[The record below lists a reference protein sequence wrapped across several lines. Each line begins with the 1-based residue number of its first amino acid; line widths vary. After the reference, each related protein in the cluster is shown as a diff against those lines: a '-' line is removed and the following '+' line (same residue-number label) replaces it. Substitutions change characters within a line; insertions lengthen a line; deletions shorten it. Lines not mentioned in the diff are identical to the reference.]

1 MNSRVKKCKFKPK
14 TRRDMGKNVKNG
26 QKGKVLKT
34 VKIELD
40 TREPNEAFVS
50 LDPKIHNCQDYIPII
65 PELLPLKLKKEKR
78 TISSDYTLKS
88 WEPETSN
95 KNKGKLTCINKEG
108 QEVQLYAYKKIMPLI
123 TPYRWMRYKERA
135 LEPFIWELQKGG
147 VTAPVNQAYIDIM
160 TSSLVSKLTKLGIPH
175 YCDFY
180 GAYRGRAEVF
190 MYNLEDDIEDFR
202 FSKWFWEEVESGRF
216 GLCIIDKKTGQRLTL
231 DECKELLKPDDSLL
245 SDSDSNSDSDS
256 ESESESE
263 SESDSIISVD
273 NELPTVQT
281 TNNIDSDLKSVNSF
295 STEGDS
301 IHLTKKRSESDASD
315 SSIQDDYT
323 VHAELA
329 GMPVAVLFLEAMNG
343 TMDDLLE
350 EINHVTITP
359 LIEQTWNA
367 WIFQICAA
375 LTNLQY
381 YLQLT
386 HNDLHTNNIVW
397 KKTDEEFLWYKSE
410 NRTWKVPTYGKI
422 FYIIDYGRAIF
433 SLNGHLCISSD
444 YEDEN
449 DAAGQYNFGPLE
461 VEDEPRVP
469 PNRSFDLSR
478 FACSVLRTLY
488 PRNPPALEKG
498 KPITK
503 YVSETSHVLFNHLW
517 TWLCDKNGDTILEDD
532 MGEERYPG
540 FELYV
545 HIAADVKNAVPC
557 DQFKTTL
564 FTQFLVQTP
573 LPSVRLIP
581 LPL

>member
-1 MNSRVKKCKFKPK
+1 MAGQKRNA
-14 TRRDMGKNVKNG
+14 TKNG
-26 QKGKVLKT
+26 ITTKA

-40 TREPNEAFVS
+40 TREPNQAFVS

-78 TISSDYTLKS
+78 TIGSEYTLKS
-88 WEPETSN
+88 WEPEASN
-95 KNKGKLTCINKEG
+95 KNKGNLICINKDG

-135 LEPFIWELQKGG
+135 LEPFVWELQKGG
-147 VTAPVNQAYIDIM
+147 VTAPVNQAYIDVL

-216 GLCIIDKKTGQRLTL
+216 GLCITDKKTGRRLTL

-245 SDSDSNSDSDS
+245 SDSESDSDS
-256 ESESESE
+256 DSSSI
-263 SESDSIISVD
+263 SESDSIVSVD
-273 NELPTVQT
+273 HELPVLQT
-281 TNNIDSDLKSVNSF
+281 GNNIKNNIDDELKSVNSF
-295 STEGDS
+295 STEGES
-301 IHLTKKRSESDASD
+301 IHLTKKRSDSDVSD

-350 EINHVTITP
+350 EINNVTITP

-381 YLQLT
+381 HLQLT
-386 HNDLHTNNIVW
+386 HNDLHTTNIVW

-410 NRTWKVPTYGKI
+410 HRTWKVPTFGKI

-444 YEDEN
+444 YEDDN

-461 VEDEPRVP
+461 VDDEPRVP

-517 TWLCDKNGDTILEDD
+517 AWLGDKNGDTILEDD

-545 HIAADVKNAVPC
+545 RIAADVKNAVPC
-557 DQFKTTL
+557 DQFKTNL
-564 FTQFLVQTP
+564 FTQFLVSSVTP
-573 LPSVRLIP
+573 LPTTRLIP
-581 LPL
+581 LSL